1 MTFLNVLLLIILTVL
16 GITYYFFHNKFSYW
30 KDRGVPFVKPSF
42 PLGNFKGVGSK
53 KHLAFAIQEFYNVLK
68 GKFPYGGIYMFTIP
82 MVIVTDLN
90 LIQNILKTNFSNFTE
105 HGLYSN
111 EEDDPLSYNLF
122 SMEGSRWKKLRT
134 KLSPTFSSGRMKV
147 MFPTMA
153 DVGVPLKNCVD
164 RAVERNCEVE
174 FKDIVKRFT
183 IDVISNCVFGVE
195 CNSLDNPK
203 SVVREMVRRMFDE
216 PRLKGY
222 QIFLLFAFHDYAK
235 KLGIKMIRDDVAA
248 FFTKVVKDTIENR
261 ENSDIKRNDFMDLLL
276 QLKNKGKL
284 DDDDMA
290 YYSENDLLNTQE
302 IISHSF
308 VFFAAGFE
316 TSSNTILFAMHE
328 LVQNQE
334 MQELLREEINSAL
347 KKHNGSITYDAI
359 MEMKLLERIIYETL
373 RKYPIGPVLSRI
385 ATSDYFVSGTKTFI
399 QKGLQ
404 IFIPV
409 YAIHHDPEY
418 YPEPNRFDPD
428 RFKTDI
434 SQKRH
439 PMTFLSFGDGPRAC
453 IGERFG
459 LMQAKL
465 ALVVLIKN
473 YKWTPTDKTVFPIN
487 FDLSSISVL
496 LSPVGGVYFN
506 AKKI

>member
-1 MTFLNVLLLIILTVL
+1 MFLMVL
-16 GITYYFFHNKFSYW
+16 GFFYYFFYNKFAYW
-30 KDRGVPFVKPSF
+30 RVRGVPFVKPSI
-42 PLGNFKGVGSK
+42 PIGNFKGVGSN
-53 KHLAFAIQEFYNVLK
+53 KHLAFAMQEFYKKLK
-68 GKFPYGGIYMFTIP
+68 GKFPYGGVYMFTIP

-90 LIQNILKTNFSNFTE
+90 LIENILTNNFSNFTE

-134 KLSPTFSSGRMKV
+134 KLSPTFSSGKMKV

-153 DVGVPLKNCVD
+153 DVVGPLNDCVR
-164 RAVERNCEVE
+164 RAVEQNSEVE
-174 FKDIVKRFT
+174 FKDIAKRYT
-183 IDVISNCVFGVE
+183 IDVIGNCVFGIAS
-195 CNSLDNPK
+195 NSLENPN
-203 SVVREMVRRMFDE
+203 STVREMVRRMFDE

-222 QIFLLFAFHDYAK
+222 QLYLLFAFHDFAK
-235 KLGIKMIRDDVAA
+235 KLGIKMVRDDVAS
-248 FFTKVVKDTIENR
+248 FFTKIVERTIESR

-284 DDDDMA
+284 DDDELA
-290 YYSENDLLNTQE
+290 YYSENGLLSTQE

-316 TSSNTILFAMHE
+316 TSSNTIIFAMHE

-334 MQELLREEINSAL
+334 MQEMLREEINNVL
-347 KKHNGSITYDAI
+347 LKHNGSITYDAI

-373 RKYPIGPVLSRI
+373 RKYPIGPLLTRI
-385 ATSDYFVSGTKTFI
+385 VNSDYFVPGTKTVL

-409 YAIHHDPEY
+409 YGIHHDPEY
-418 YPEPNRFDPD
+418 YPEPEKFDPD
-428 RFKTDI
+428 RFKTDV

-453 IGERFG
+453 IGQRFG

-465 ALVVLIKN
+465 NLIVLIKN
-473 YKWTPTDKTVFPIN
+473 YKWTPTNKTVFPIK

-506 AKKI
+506 AKQI